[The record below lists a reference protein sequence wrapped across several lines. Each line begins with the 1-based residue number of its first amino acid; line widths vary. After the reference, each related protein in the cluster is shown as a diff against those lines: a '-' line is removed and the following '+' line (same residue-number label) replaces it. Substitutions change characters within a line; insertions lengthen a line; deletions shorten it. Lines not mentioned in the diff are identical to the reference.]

1 MNILAKI
8 VEMCA
13 IYGAENCVSICYTY
27 QPKMPESLK

>member
-13 IYGAENCVSICYTY
+13 IYGANCVSLCYSY
-27 QPKMPESLK
+27 QPQIPESLK

>member
-8 VEMCA
+8 VEICA
-13 IYGAENCVSICYTY
+13 VFGANCVSICLLY